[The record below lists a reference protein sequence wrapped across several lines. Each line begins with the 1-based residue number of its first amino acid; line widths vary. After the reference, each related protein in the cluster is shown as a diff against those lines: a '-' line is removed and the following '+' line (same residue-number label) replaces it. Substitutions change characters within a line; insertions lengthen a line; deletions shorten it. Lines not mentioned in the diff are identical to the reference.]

1 MEALLHALSI
11 YGENS
16 RWIREY
22 YEELKKTFK
31 DEWIAVMDGKVIDH
45 DKDLVKLVERLRK
58 KYPKKYEQIAVEFI
72 ESKEVELIL

>member
-1 MEALLHALSI
+1 MEALLHTLSI
-11 YGENS
+11 YGEYS
-16 RWIREY
+16 RWIREH

-45 DKDLVKLVERLRK
+45 DKDLARLVERLRK

-72 ESKEVELIL
+72 ASKEVELIL